1 MFCTSGALHI
11 NPVARPTDISKEE
24 RQVNTSPY
32 RHLWCVAKTYLRVI
46 VIVLS
51 ASGLAAHAQSGE
63 SDQTWTLERMLE
75 HALETSPEIH
85 EAMANEQIAANQLAR
100 AKTGRLPTATFT
112 GIVSPITGATGNAVD
127 GDTDGNDFGI
137 FSKGDLKL
145 IQPLYAFDRLRN
157 EIRAASQGMLV
168 KEAATQQ
175 SRQAV
180 IFAIK
185 ELYYN
190 LLLSHQI
197 KALLDDSADNFNKA
211 IEKVEERLDNDKGN
225 ATEQDLLR
233 LRIGAGGI
241 EKEQFTLERA
251 IAITRSALKRHLGMA
266 AQASFRLASTKLKSA
281 KLELQPLDAYLGQLP
296 QHRPEIA
303 QIEAGLAA
311 RQARLEAARSEYYPA
326 IFLASGFEYSVASN
340 RDDQDSPF
348 ANDFNFF
355 SGPGVALGLRWQ
367 LDFWQTRAKVA
378 ERAAKVYQLST
389 KKNAALSGIALDVER
404 RYLEMKEYQQ
414 KLKAAQ
420 RSRKAARALL
430 VTTLTNFNLGI
441 GEGKDVFEG
450 LGLYTRIVGDYYKTL
465 RNFNIAAARL
475 TQATGQEVM
484 ALDGQR

>member
-1 MFCTSGALHI
+1 MVLHLAHDHAATSL
-11 NPVARPTDISKEE
+11 TDTIKEE

-32 RHLWCVAKTYLRVI
+32 RHPWFLTKTYVQVI

-51 ASGLAAHAQSGE
+51 ISVFAAHAQSRE
-63 SDQTWTLERMLE
+63 ANRTWTLEQMLE
-75 HALETSPEIH
+75 RALETSPEIH
-85 EAMANEQIAANQLAR
+85 EALADEQIAASQLAR

-112 GIVSPITGATGNAVD
+112 GIVSPITGAEGNAVD
-127 GDTDGNDFGI
+127 GDTDDNDFGI

-145 IQPLYAFDRLRN
+145 IQPLYAFGRLRS
-157 EIRAASQGMLV
+157 EIRAARQGVLA
-168 KEAATQQ
+168 KEAATRQ
-175 SRQAV
+175 SRQA
-180 IFAIK
+180 IAFAIK

-197 KALLDDSADNFNKA
+197 KELLDDSQENFNKA
-211 IEKVEERLDNDKGN
+211 IEKVEERLENDEGN

-233 LRIGAGGI
+233 LRIGASSV
-241 EKEQFTLERA
+241 EKEQFTIERA
-251 IAITRSALKRHLGMA
+251 IAVTRSALKRHLGLA
-266 AQASFRLASTKLKSA
+266 AQAPFELASTKLQSA
-281 KLELQPLDAYLGQLP
+281 KLDLKPLDVYLGQMH
-296 QHRPEIA
+296 QNRPEIA

-311 RQARLEAARSEYYPA
+311 RQVRLKAARSEYYPA
-326 IFLASGFEYSVASN
+326 IFLASGFEYSVAPN

-378 ERAAKVYQLST
+378 ERTAQVYQLST

-404 RYLEMKEYQQ
+404 RYLEVKEYQQ
-414 KLKAAQ
+414 KVKSAQ

-430 VTTLTNFNLGI
+430 VTTLTNFNLGV

-450 LGLYTRIVGDYYKTL
+450 LGLYTRVVGDYYKTL

-475 TQATGQEVM
+475 TQATGQKVEV
-484 ALDGQR
+484 LNGGC